1 MIIKANPFA
10 LVLAAFV
17 LSGLDGC
24 WQQESKLD
32 AKDDEACRQAVTNNP
47 QITYEDC
54 RREATAKRNAP
65 QARQQGAS
73 TF

>member
-1 MIIKANPFA
+1 MIIKTNAFA
-10 LVLAAFV
+10 LVVAAFA

-24 WQQESKLD
+24 FQQEKNLD
-32 AKDDEACRQAVTNNP
+32 TKDDEACRHAVEQNP

-65 QARQQGAS
+65 QAKQQA
-73 TF
+73 TY

>member
-1 MIIKANPFA
+1 MRVNSFA
-10 LVLAAFV
+10 LVLAMFA

-32 AKDDEACRQAVTNNP
+32 TKDDEACRQAVEKNP
-47 QITYEDC
+47 QMTYEDC

-65 QARQQGAS
+65 HERQQP
-73 TF
+73 TY